1 MNCKVG
7 WSSKHGWCTNNKK
20 EETVPEYRLRVKLF
34 CKEPALPSRNFR
46 HHSQNLINDLI
57 WAARPSA
64 IICSSQGNNLQHQS
78 YCNLFTW
85 LCIQKMALKKYM
97 PLPHTLVSN
106 ITTPKTWRLLT
117 EWEKTESVPMIHNPM
132 MRELFAMVTQGYV
145 MTGKIQN
152 PSWPSASA
160 L

>member
-1 MNCKVG
+1 
-7 WSSKHGWCTNNKK
+7 
-20 EETVPEYRLRVKLF
+20 
-34 CKEPALPSRNFR
+34 
-46 HHSQNLINDLI
+46 
-57 WAARPSA
+57 
-64 IICSSQGNNLQHQS
+64 
-78 YCNLFTW
+78 
-85 LCIQKMALKKYM
+85 M

-117 EWEKTESVPMIHNPM
+117 EWEKTESVSMIHNPM